1 MSRTVRRRGA
11 SADIESWLSGD
22 HRTVRPHGACSAM
35 LAVALPA
42 ALGLCPAVTPA
53 TAAEFIVVQSTTST
67 RNSGLLDHLLP
78 RFTADTG
85 IEVRVVAVGTGQAIR
100 NARNGDADVLLVHAK
115 SAEEAF
121 VGDGFG
127 VERFDLMYN
136 DFVIVGPAADP
147 AAVAGMNDA
156 VSALGTIA
164 QARAA
169 FASRGDD
176 SGTHR
181 KELELWRE
189 AGLDPAAASGDW
201 YRETGSGMGATLNTA
216 VGMAAYTLT
225 DRATWI
231 AFGNKGDATIHVE
244 GDARLFNQYGVIL
257 VNPEKHPH
265 VKARA
270 GQAFIDWMLGPE
282 GRSAIA
288 AFEIGGQ
295 QLFFPNASRD
305 ASGKP

>member
-1 MSRTVRRRGA
+1 MIRA
-11 SADIESWLSGD
+11 
-22 HRTVRPHGACSAM
+22 VRPHRACSTM
-35 LAVALPA
+35 LGVALPA
-42 ALGLCPAVTPA
+42 ALGLCAALCTAAEPA

-121 VGDGFG
+121 VADGFG

-147 AAVAGMNDA
+147 AGVAGMDDA
-156 VSALGTIA
+156 VSGLGKI
-164 QARAA
+164 ARARA
-169 FASRGDD
+169 TFASRGDD

-181 KELELWRE
+181 KELDLWRE
-189 AGLDPAAASGDW
+189 AGLDPAAASGGW

-216 VGMAAYTLT
+216 VGMSAYTLT

-244 GDARLFNQYGVIL
+244 GDARLLNRYGVIL
-257 VNPEKHPH
+257 VDPAKHPH

-270 GQAFIDWMLGPE
+270 GQTFIDWMLGPE
-282 GRSAIA
+282 GQNAIA
-288 AFEIGGQ
+288 SFEIGGQ
-295 QLFFPNASRD
+295 RLFFPNASRG
-305 ASGKP
+305 ASGRPRTEAP